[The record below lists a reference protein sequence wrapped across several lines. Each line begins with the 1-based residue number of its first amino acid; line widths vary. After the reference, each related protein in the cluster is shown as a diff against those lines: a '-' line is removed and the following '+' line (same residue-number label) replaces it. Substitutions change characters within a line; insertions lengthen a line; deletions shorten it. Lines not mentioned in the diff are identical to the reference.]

1 MRTFHPQKNK
11 NPALVLTNNCGV
23 FFRRPPRPPDFNVAC
38 EKKTKFRDP
47 KVTQPPQ
54 SLTRKQRPTLKSGV
68 SKGGETRFLI
78 LNLKKS
84 AARADQHLCGK
95 NGWRKQKGPDCPEN
109 PDLVTHFFAVLRS
122 GKKACC
128 FVNRSIFFMGKNTAK
143 MKDLTRKIIAFCPEQ
158 GSDCPEDSDSD
169 IHIFAV
175 LK

>member
-38 EKKTKFRDP
+38 EKKTKFKDP

-95 NGWRKQKGPDCPEN
+95 NGWRKQKGLDCLEN
-109 PDLVTHFFAVLRS
+109 PDLVAHFFAVLRS
-122 GKKACC
+122 GKKAIL
-128 FVNRSIFFMGKNTAK
+128 FRKSFHFFHGKKYCQN
-143 MKDLTRKIIAFCPEQ
+143 E
-158 GSDCPEDSDSD
+158 GSDAQNYRLLPGTR
-169 IHIFAV
+169 IRLPRRF
-175 LK
+175 